1 MIIWCVRFLHK
12 LLVLLN
18 SGDSPNKL
26 ATAMTVGF
34 IAGLMPF
41 NIILTTLCFLILF
54 IGPINFSA
62 GLFSYLIIQL
72 FAGLTDPFSHSL
84 GYYLLVDLTALKSF
98 WTMLYNAP
106 IIPLTKFNNTLV
118 LGSLT
123 LGLLLSP
130 LFFVL
135 IRLGINKYRQH
146 LQGKVTQSK
155 LFKLIKSSTIAK
167 WYSKVIS

>member
-84 GYYLLVDLTALKSF
+84 GYYLLVDLTALKS
-98 WTMLYNAP
+98 L
-106 IIPLTKFNNTLV
+106 
-118 LGSLT
+118 
-123 LGLLLSP
+123 
-130 LFFVL
+130 
-135 IRLGINKYRQH
+135 
-146 LQGKVTQSK
+146 
-155 LFKLIKSSTIAK
+155 TIAK